1 MPAAPRNSRTLDAR
15 MKVEDSIM
23 ANEIAVANHEDQP
36 SGIERATAGPER
48 LMQFLRDVRQEMRK
62 VITPTRAE
70 VQSTTIVVIV
80 TVFIFA
86 AFFEAVDMLL
96 GHSIDKIFAALIK

>member
-1 MPAAPRNSRTLDAR
+1 MKSRTLDAR

-23 ANEIAVANHEDQP
+23 ANEIAVANPEDQP

-48 LMQFLRDVRQEMRK
+48 LIQFLRDVRQEMRK

-96 GHSIDKIFAALIK
+96 GHSIDKIFAALIKN

>member
-1 MPAAPRNSRTLDAR
+1 

-23 ANEIAVANHEDQP
+23 ANEIAVANPEDQP

-48 LMQFLRDVRQEMRK
+48 LIQFLRDVRQEMRK

-96 GHSIDKIFAALIK
+96 GHSIDKIFAALIKN

>member
-1 MPAAPRNSRTLDAR
+1 MGND
-15 MKVEDSIM
+15 
-23 ANEIAVANHEDQP
+23 IAVANPDDQP
-36 SGIERATAGPER
+36 RGIQRATAGPAR
-48 LMQFLRDVRQEMRK
+48 LMTFLHDVRAEMRK

-86 AFFEAVDMLL
+86 AYFELVDLVL
-96 GHSIDKIFAALIK
+96 GKGIDKIFSAWIKH